1 MTMSDNRIDGLKQ
14 ALQMEKDGKA
24 YYEQARN
31 KTDNQMGKKIFDY
44 LMKAEESH
52 IKKIKQLYESLEQT
66 GTWPGMILRQDSEE
80 RVGNIFAE
88 ALGALE
94 KQVRGTTDDIEALK
108 LAADLETKGK
118 KFYESRADATDDPF
132 EKKFYLLLAY
142 EESEHYISILDTIQF
157 LEDPQAYYHQMEISR
172 GFH

>member
-1 MTMSDNRIDGLKQ
+1 MSDNRIEGLKQ
-14 ALQMEKDGKA
+14 ALKMEKDGKA

-44 LMKAEESH
+44 LIRAEESH

-66 GTWPGMILRQDSEE
+66 GTWPGTILRQDSEE
-80 RVGNIFAE
+80 RVDNIFAE

-94 KQVRGTTDDIEALK
+94 KQVKGTTDDIEALK

-118 KFYESRADATDDPF
+118 KFYESRADATDDPV

-157 LEDPQAYYHQMEISR
+157 LEPVRVSVPRLTIEREY
-172 GFH
+172 